1 MSIFAALDSLAQQVE
16 HNTFNVGVLGSSP
29 RRITEKK
36 SALQFC
42 KAGFVFEVWGIT
54 LSPYFLRS
62 YLPVLYIFSLSFFTC
77 QHVSIQHQI
86 QQMLKQCTAT
96 KRESVA
102 SLFVGRTRVA
112 GKCGWQV
119 RGGRGVP
126 MSSRAT
132 HPFLCVAQSPQMIDI
147 QRNARI
153 APPGH
158 HFSKEAGTQPNKHFM
173 RCMKS
178 AAGYQES
185 DSTFRTNAL
194 LTCRAEAI

>member
-1 MSIFAALDSLAQQVE
+1 LFLKCGVSLYHLIFLGLIFPFYIFFPFPFSLA
-16 HNTFNVGVLGSSP
+16 NTFQSSTNFSKCSNNV
-29 RRITEKK
+29 
-36 SALQFC
+36 
-42 KAGFVFEVWGIT
+42 
-54 LSPYFLRS
+54 
-62 YLPVLYIFSLSFFTC
+62 LP
-77 QHVSIQHQI
+77 
-86 QQMLKQCTAT
+86 T